1 MLTNDPVAAEGA
13 ASVAH
18 ALAHPIRLQILE
30 LLRDQGAYVMH
41 LTAALGRPQANI
53 SQHLAVLR
61 EAGLVVDERE
71 GTTTIYRV
79 RDQRVFE
86 LVDSLKALVPEIR
99 ADLSFRS
106 RRVRFRQGG
115 RLNGSAQSCRCPRC
129 RGFETA

>member
-1 MLTNDPVAAEGA
+1 MLTDDPAAVEGA

-18 ALAHPIRLQILE
+18 ALAHPTRLQILE
-30 LLRDQGAYVMH
+30 LLRDEGAYVMH
-41 LTAALGRPQANI
+41 LTVTLGRPQANI

-86 LVDSLKALVPEIR
+86 LVDSLKALVPEVR
-99 ADLSFRS
+99 VGLSFGP

-115 RLNGSAQSCRCPRC
+115 RLNSPVRSCRCPRC
-129 RGFETA
+129 RDFETA